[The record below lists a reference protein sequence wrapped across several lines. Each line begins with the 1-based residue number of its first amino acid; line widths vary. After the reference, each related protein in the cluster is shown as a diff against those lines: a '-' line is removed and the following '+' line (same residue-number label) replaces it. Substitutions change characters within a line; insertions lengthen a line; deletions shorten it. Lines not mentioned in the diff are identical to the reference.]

1 MNPMYRF
8 VLGILGVWR
17 VTHLLNAED
26 GPGGIFVKLRT
37 RAGSSIWGE
46 LLDCFYCLSIWVALP
61 FAFVLGGSWPER
73 LLLLPA
79 LSAAAILLERWQ
91 NPQMVEFREDPAPPE
106 NREGNTP

>member
-1 MNPMYRF
+1 MYRF

-17 VTHLLNAED
+17 LTHLLNAED

-37 RAGSSIWGE
+37 LAGSSIGGG

-79 LSAAAILLERWQ
+79 LSAAAILLERGQ
-91 NPQMVEFREDPAPPE
+91 NRQVVEFREDPAPPE
-106 NREGNTP
+106 NQEGDTP